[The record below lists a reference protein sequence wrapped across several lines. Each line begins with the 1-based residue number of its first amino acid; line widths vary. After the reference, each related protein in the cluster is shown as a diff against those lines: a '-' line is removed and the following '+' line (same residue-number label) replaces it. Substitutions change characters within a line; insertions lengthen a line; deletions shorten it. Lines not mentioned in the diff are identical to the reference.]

1 MSYYVMNNGMYKS
14 SSIYD
19 PLIIVNGLLC
29 HLSFHFLWFSFTN
42 KYVLKKNSRFFTNQ
56 YAYLF
61 SRLWINIFRSRMKK
75 LITHSVKKKKSRAQ
89 ILFHVHVAYTK
100 TTFKCFS
107 QKSDCVGKYVPFT
120 SKSFI
125 ANRYNNLLSNKS
137 GTDRVFSL
145 SLYTFCNDSSH
156 SVFFLRQQD
165 KKIPCGLIMVLLDSL
180 S

>member
-1 MSYYVMNNGMYKS
+1 M
-14 SSIYD
+14 
-19 PLIIVNGLLC
+19 
-29 HLSFHFLWFSFTN
+29 T
-42 KYVLKKNSRFFTNQ
+42 
-56 YAYLF
+56 
-61 SRLWINIFRSRMKK
+61 K

-137 GTDRVFSL
+137 GTDRVFFPYP
-145 SLYTFCNDSSH
+145 YTPFAMTLH
-156 SVFFLRQQD
+156 TLFFLRQQD
-165 KKIPCGLIMVLLDSL
+165 KKYRAD
-180 S
+180 